1 VSWDRPAA
9 HPQNRQAVPRGHGL
23 VVFDMPDARLYA
35 GQGAKD
41 MPNARPARSVLAK
54 TSRRRAHPASG
65 GVRISR
71 PLAQQALERGIS
83 QTEGV
88 LSFRHVI
95 LRARCRHG
103 RL

>member
-1 VSWDRPAA
+1 
-9 HPQNRQAVPRGHGL
+9 
-23 VVFDMPDARLYA
+23 
-35 GQGAKD
+35 

-65 GVRISR
+65 GVRMSR
-71 PLAQQALERGIS
+71 PLAQKALEQVIS

-88 LSFRHVI
+88 ISFRNGI

-103 RL
+103 RLSRDNGSGGAFDSVCGASRHPC

>member
-1 VSWDRPAA
+1 
-9 HPQNRQAVPRGHGL
+9 
-23 VVFDMPDARLYA
+23 MPDARLYA
-35 GQGAKD
+35 WQGAKD

-54 TSRRRAHPASG
+54 TARRRAHPASG
-65 GVRISR
+65 GVRMSR
-71 PLAQQALERGIS
+71 PLAQKALEQVIS

-88 LSFRHVI
+88 ISFRNVI

>member
-1 VSWDRPAA
+1 
-9 HPQNRQAVPRGHGL
+9 
-23 VVFDMPDARLYA
+23 
-35 GQGAKD
+35 

-54 TSRRRAHPASG
+54 ISRRQANPASG
-65 GVRISR
+65 SVRMSR
-71 PLAQQALERGIS
+71 PLAQKALEQVIS

-88 LSFRHVI
+88 ISFRNVI